1 MGSVRSDPADGEILR
16 GRSLLLGF
24 TGLIPLIVMVPILML
39 HLYAV
44 GIVEG
49 LVLGSAVIVYHV
61 ARTQGVTNLDLL
73 VIGFAALNAVL
84 YFGFG
89 DRTIV
94 ANLDIA
100 IYTIV
105 AVMIVLSLI
114 RRRPW
119 TEQFAKRMVPA
130 HMWERPA
137 FHTINMRIS
146 FLWAASFVACD
157 AIALLTEGAVRR
169 FLPIA
174 VLISTAAIVPRLA
187 RFYRARLMLVAQQPP
202 APVDTTSAQQG
213 VE

>member
-1 MGSVRSDPADGEILR
+1 M
-16 GRSLLLGF
+16 
-24 TGLIPLIVMVPILML
+24 
-39 HLYAV
+39 
-44 GIVEG
+44 
-49 LVLGSAVIVYHV
+49 
-61 ARTQGVTNLDLL
+61 
-73 VIGFAALNAVL
+73 IGFAALNAVL

-105 AVMIVLSLI
+105 AAMIVLSLI

-146 FLWAASFVACD
+146 FCADCRADIYGGDRASS
-157 AIALLTEGAVRR
+157 R
-169 FLPIA
+169 A
-174 VLISTAAIVPRLA
+174 VLSSATDGGRAAAPGPSRRRVRDSCATVECLIG
-187 RFYRARLMLVAQQPP
+187 RF
-202 APVDTTSAQQG
+202 
-213 VE
+213 